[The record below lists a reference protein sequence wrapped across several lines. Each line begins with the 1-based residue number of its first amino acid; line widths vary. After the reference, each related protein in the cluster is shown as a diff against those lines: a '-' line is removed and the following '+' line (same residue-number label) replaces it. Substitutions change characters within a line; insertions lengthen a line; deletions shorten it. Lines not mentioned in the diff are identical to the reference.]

1 MFPCVP
7 AMENPDKEMPILAA
21 PDERHKIHRRMPAL
35 RCIPG
40 GGHSAPPILYS
51 AVWNSLAGNLRLN
64 RSHVG

>member
-7 AMENPDKEMPILAA
+7 AMENPDKKMPILAA
-21 PDERHKIHRRMPAL
+21 PGERHKIHKRMPAL

-51 AVWNSLAGNLRLN
+51 APRRVE
-64 RSHVG
+64 VPVP